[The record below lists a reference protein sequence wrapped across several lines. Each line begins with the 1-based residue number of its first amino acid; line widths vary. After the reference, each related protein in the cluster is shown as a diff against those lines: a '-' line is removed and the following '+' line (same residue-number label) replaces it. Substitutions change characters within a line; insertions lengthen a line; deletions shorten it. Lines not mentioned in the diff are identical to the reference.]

1 MRKFT
6 DVLEEYLE
14 ERHRQ
19 QSDYYEN
26 RRLGESL
33 SGISRM
39 ESLANDLNEMVRGV
53 ENEKKMNER
62 MYKLINQCFIATSDG
77 KLSELNTVSNI
88 EKFAA
93 LIVKEMHRK
102 VIASIL
108 ITDVFME
115 EKGQKPTS
123 EDYIRAIHKD
133 FGVEK

>member
-1 MRKFT
+1 
-6 DVLEEYLE
+6 
-14 ERHRQ
+14 
-19 QSDYYEN
+19 
-26 RRLGESL
+26 
-33 SGISRM
+33 
-39 ESLANDLNEMVRGV
+39 
-53 ENEKKMNER
+53 MNER
-62 MYKLINQCFIATSDG
+62 MHELINQCFIATSDG